1 MTDSQPGDLS
11 AWLVNNHP
19 RPFAS
24 MRLYCFP
31 YAGGRAS
38 TYSTWGKRLPPFVDV
53 FALELPGHGRRDNE
67 PFITDW
73 KVLVEAVTDVIES
86 HQDPRPFAFFGHCM
100 GAFLAFE
107 IARRLRQRQRP
118 IPALLA
124 VSSTTA
130 PQTGLMAQ
138 RGYQL
143 FAEKKSSPF
152 QFLTPMSDKTLSDAE
167 LMSAVLP
174 PFFAGALLLFKYHYR
189 PEPPLDLHLTICG
202 GDNDPLVPVDALS
215 AWKEQTTREPRLHVH
230 PGNHFYLY
238 TRTAQLFTELGA
250 DLEAAYRDTTPTG
263 R

>member
-1 MTDSQPGDLS
+1 MNDSNPT
-11 AWLVNNHP
+11 AWLVNSHP

-53 FALELPGHGRRDNE
+53 FALELPGHGRRDGE

-73 KVLVEAVTDVIES
+73 KVLVEAITDVIEA
-86 HQDPRPFAFFGHCM
+86 HQDSRPFAFFGHSL

-107 IARRLRQRQRP
+107 TARRLRQRQRP
-118 IPALLA
+118 LPALLTI
-124 VSSTTA
+124 SSTPG
-130 PQTGLMAQ
+130 PQLETLAQ
-138 RGYQL
+138 RTYEL
-143 FAEKKSSPF
+143 FAETKMSPIEL
-152 QFLTPMSDKTLSDAE
+152 LTPMSDKTLADAG
-167 LMSAVLP
+167 LMAAVLP
-174 PFFAGALLLFKYHYR
+174 PFFAGALVLFKYRYH
-189 PEPPLDLHLTICG
+189 PEPPLDLRLTLCG
-202 GDNDPLVPVDALS
+202 GKNDPLVSVDALS

-238 TRTAQLFTELGA
+238 TRTAQLLAELGA
-250 DLEAAYRDTTPTG
+250 DLEDAYRDANPAG